1 MNTVAVS
8 LPHLPDGASVI
19 VTGSTAGLMPGT
31 ADNPIMGPGG
41 AGYGWSKRV
50 LVQYVE
56 QMALQ
61 LASRVIRVNAIHPTN
76 CKTHLV
82 HNEGHY
88 TLFSPD
94 LAGDGQTV
102 RREGAE
108 PAFHALPAMHAHR
121 TETEEAGP
129 QETG

>member
-31 ADNPIMGPGG
+31 ADNPSMGPGC

-61 LASRVIRVNAIHPTN
+61 LASRFIRVNAIHPTN
-76 CKTHLV
+76 CNTHLV
-82 HNEGHY
+82 HNEGLY
-88 TLFSPD
+88 TLFRPD
-94 LAGDGQTV
+94 LADRQST
-102 RREGAE
+102 RLNSS
-108 PAFHALPAMHAHR
+108 H
-121 TETEEAGP
+121 
-129 QETG
+129 

>member
-61 LASRVIRVNAIHPTN
+61 LASRFIRVNAIHPTN
-76 CKTHLV
+76 CNTHLV
-82 HNEGHY
+82 HNEIGRA
-88 TLFSPD
+88 PC
-94 LAGDGQTV
+94 
-102 RREGAE
+102 RE
-108 PAFHALPAMHAHR
+108 R
-121 TETEEAGP
+121 VC
-129 QETG
+129 QSV